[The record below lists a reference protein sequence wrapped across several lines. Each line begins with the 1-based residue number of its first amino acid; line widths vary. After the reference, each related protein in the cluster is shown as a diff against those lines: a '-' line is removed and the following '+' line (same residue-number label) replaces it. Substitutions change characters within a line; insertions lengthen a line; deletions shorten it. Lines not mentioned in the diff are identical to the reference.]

1 MADATSHVGRL
12 GGIKSKGDLP
22 QRHSLTFAF
31 LVFFNM
37 RWSHLISFT
46 LLGFSSITLAA
57 IGPVTD
63 LKIIN
68 ADIQPDGF
76 TRSYV
81 LSFSTLT
88 IS

>member
-1 MADATSHVGRL
+1 
-12 GGIKSKGDLP
+12 
-22 QRHSLTFAF
+22 
-31 LVFFNM
+31 M